1 MIPKLPLIEYATVP
15 NDGHVREVS
24 STQVELPE
32 LRVPVLQWAMA
43 NIDENDLVGNG
54 IEQRPHVTVLYGLEK
69 GLAKEVWATA
79 SEFGRPI
86 RLEVTALDRF
96 EHPERDVL
104 YAKIKSPDL
113 HELVDLLRRL
123 PNQNR
128 YPKYVPHMTV
138 AYLKKGAAEPFLGQ
152 NPFSQ
157 RFQRLGFTHSKADF
171 TESFVPTVGSWN
183 KATRLREANT
193 WRPSRLAEAGRSTY
207 VRSTRKVYRD
217 RDSTRAPSPRDKQ
230 DEKIDKVL
238 KRLVRDFDFSFVY
251 SGDASLARLAA
262 QDFYDE
268 VAIVSAFENLDPSSV
283 LRRWNEVY
291 QSWDRSSNAFQ
302 SSLRSLVRSGRKV
315 SP

>member
-1 MIPKLPLIEYATVP
+1 MIFKPLLIEYSTVP

-43 NIDENDLVGNG
+43 NLDESDLVGDG
-54 IEQRPHVTVLYGLEK
+54 IEQRPHVTVLYGIEK
-69 GLAKEVWATA
+69 GLAKDVWATA

-104 YAKIKSPDL
+104 FARIKSPDL
-113 HELVDLLRRL
+113 HELNGLLRRL

-128 YPKYVPHMTV
+128 FPKYVPHMTI
-138 AYLKKGAAEPFLGQ
+138 AYMKKGAAEPFLGQ

-157 RFQRLGFTHSKADF
+157 RFQRLGFTHSKADY
-171 TESFVPTVGSWN
+171 TESFVPTVGSWH
-183 KATRLREANT
+183 KGSPLRESDSLKPTRLK
-193 WRPSRLAEAGRSTY
+193 EAGRSTY

-217 RDSTRAPSPRDKQ
+217 REASGAPSPRDEEDKR
-230 DEKIDKVL
+230 IDRVL
-238 KRLVRDFDFSFVY
+238 KNLVRDFDFSFAY
-251 SGDASLARLAA
+251 SGDSSLARLAA

-268 VAIVSAFENLDPSSV
+268 VAIVAAFENLDPKAV
-283 LRRWNEVY
+283 MRRWNEVY
-291 QSWDRSSNAFQ
+291 KSWDRSSQAFQ
-302 SSLRSLVRSGRKV
+302 SSLRSLVRSGRKA
-315 SP
+315 S